1 MNQLYKQTFDQVKM
15 PENHARSL
23 CAELAS
29 HCSDRERE
37 EKSMNRIIVRRS
49 TPVLVAVILLI
60 AMSVSALACGV
71 YYAVTYEVN
80 EDAVIP
86 ENAVG
91 LNDQE
96 ADFEYDGY
104 TYREEDGMIIV
115 DMDKVDAEDE
125 ITYRVTDELPDGE
138 TIELTE
144 EDMEFALDSYHYT
157 EENGKVTVD
166 LTGKTAD

>member
-1 MNQLYKQTFDQVKM
+1 
-15 PENHARSL
+15 
-23 CAELAS
+23 
-29 HCSDRERE
+29 
-37 EKSMNRIIVRRS
+37 MNRIIVRRS

-125 ITYRVTDELPDGE
+125 ITYRVTDELHDGE